1 MVLHALRGGC
11 RLAVVGCALAAF
23 WNCPAAGAFEDS
35 QKQADENL
43 YLARPGLAPQE
54 LLDFIERME
63 SKPKSIRSRPGFSEA
78 LIDAANRILAAETDQ
93 ETEAAALA
101 VKLKTLHAEGLT
113 GNQKADEEL
122 FALALRLADD
132 PRQELSRQARLHVWE
147 QRVLEADDLG
157 VEELPALLEKLRAFM
172 SEGPLDQRYL
182 RLASFTVRIINRLA
196 DDEAAEK
203 AYREFGGLWA
213 KSSDRELA
221 RYGRSIERSV
231 KPASLV
237 GQELEIEGV
246 AIDGIPLD
254 WAGYRGKVV
263 LVDFWATW
271 CGPCRAQL
279 PQLRQTYEAFHQRG
293 FEIVA
298 ISLDT
303 DRAALEKFLT
313 DEQIPWVNL
322 YSDDEKANG
331 WKHPV
336 AARYGIRAIPATLLV
351 GKDGKVIAQDLA
363 PDDLARQLDK
373 LLAE

>member
-11 RLAVVGCALAAF
+11 RLVVVGCALTGF
-23 WNCPAAGAFEDS
+23 WNFPPAGAFEDS
-35 QKQADENL
+35 EKQADENL

-101 VKLKTLHAEGLT
+101 VKLKALHAEGLT
-113 GNQKADEEL
+113 GNQKADEAL
-122 FALALRLADD
+122 FALAARLADD
-132 PRQELSRQARLHVWE
+132 PRQELSRQARVHVWE
-147 QRVLEADDLG
+147 QHVLEADDLN

-196 DDEAAEK
+196 SDEAAEK
-203 AYREFGGLWA
+203 AYRDFGGLWA
-213 KSSDRELA
+213 KSDDRELA

-237 GQELEIEGV
+237 GQELVIEGV

-279 PQLRQTYEAFHQRG
+279 PTLRQTYEAFHQRG

>member
-11 RLAVVGCALAAF
+11 RLVVVGCALTGF
-23 WNCPAAGAFEDS
+23 WNFPPAGAFEDS
-35 QKQADENL
+35 QKQA
-43 YLARPGLAPQE
+43 
-54 LLDFIERME
+54 
-63 SKPKSIRSRPGFSEA
+63 
-78 LIDAANRILAAETDQ
+78 
-93 ETEAAALA
+93 
-101 VKLKTLHAEGLT
+101 
-113 GNQKADEEL
+113 
-122 FALALRLADD
+122 
-132 PRQELSRQARLHVWE
+132 
-147 QRVLEADDLG
+147 
-157 VEELPALLEKLRAFM
+157 
-172 SEGPLDQRYL
+172 
-182 RLASFTVRIINRLA
+182 
-196 DDEAAEK
+196 
-203 AYREFGGLWA
+203 
-213 KSSDRELA
+213 
-221 RYGRSIERSV
+221 ERSV

-279 PQLRQTYEAFHQRG
+279 PKLRQTYEAFHQRG

>member
-1 MVLHALRGGC
+1 
-11 RLAVVGCALAAF
+11 
-23 WNCPAAGAFEDS
+23 
-35 QKQADENL
+35 
-43 YLARPGLAPQE
+43 
-54 LLDFIERME
+54 ME

-122 FALALRLADD
+122 FALAVRLADD
-132 PRQELSRQARLHVWE
+132 PRQELSRQARVHVWE
-147 QRVLEADDLG
+147 QRVLEADDLN

-196 DDEAAEK
+196 SDEAAEK

-213 KSSDRELA
+213 RSSDRELA

-237 GQELEIEGV
+237 GQELEIAGM

-279 PQLRQTYEAFHQRG
+279 PKLRQTYEAFHQRG